1 MLAAAFKGLKARPG
15 VFYLCTTIFLT
26 SVGMGALAPILPLF
40 TESEFLVNRTQ
51 VGIAVGLFGI
61 SRIFTSLPAGYLTQR
76 YGRRVVLQVGSIISV
91 IGAVMVAFSFSY
103 TWLIC
108 WRFISGLGWSV
119 YLTGSSVY
127 LRDVAS
133 VDNRARFLS
142 LLEMSILAGQSL
154 GPLLGGYL
162 GDRWGY
168 RIPLHISAVFVALS
182 FLVLQ
187 FLVPESRSRISV
199 TSEPHGN
206 ETRKESSEAGGD
218 TRERQG
224 LLRLL
229 LSPAFIFVGMFT
241 LMIVANRQGGRFS
254 VLPLYGE
261 SKGFTASQLGSF
273 ISVTHIPQFFTTMLA
288 GFLSDKFGRKSTIIP
303 AVTLITIGLMLFIFT
318 DNVHKLI
325 LSGVLLGLG
334 EGLAGPPSLAF
345 FADIAPPGLEGV
357 TMGLYRTFGGVG
369 SAIGALLLGGVAD
382 LAGFVASLVVDAAL
396 LICAAIGVMVFVKET
411 LNKEKA

>member
-1 MLAAAFKGLKARPG
+1 
-15 VFYLCTTIFLT
+15 
-26 SVGMGALAPILPLF
+26 
-40 TESEFLVNRTQ
+40 
-51 VGIAVGLFGI
+51 
-61 SRIFTSLPAGYLTQR
+61 
-76 YGRRVVLQVGSIISV
+76 
-91 IGAVMVAFSFSY
+91 
-103 TWLIC
+103 
-108 WRFISGLGWSV
+108 
-119 YLTGSSVY
+119 
-127 LRDVAS
+127 
-133 VDNRARFLS
+133 
-142 LLEMSILAGQSL
+142 MSILAGQSL

-187 FLVPESRSRISV
+187 FLVPESRSSIPV

-206 ETRKESSEAGGD
+206 ETRKESSEVGGD

-288 GFLSDKFGRKSTIIP
+288 GLS
-303 AVTLITIGLMLFIFT
+303 LIHI
-318 DNVHKLI
+318 
-325 LSGVLLGLG
+325 
-334 EGLAGPPSLAF
+334 
-345 FADIAPPGLEGV
+345 
-357 TMGLYRTFGGVG
+357 
-369 SAIGALLLGGVAD
+369 
-382 LAGFVASLVVDAAL
+382 
-396 LICAAIGVMVFVKET
+396 
-411 LNKEKA
+411 